1 MASLGGKQYLIE
13 KLNLTKHIE
22 GGYFSETHR
31 SADPISTPDRVD
43 ASRSVFTSIFYL
55 LTDDRPM
62 NHLHRNKSDIMHYFQ
77 AGSAFS
83 YILVTPDGELRRVK
97 LGMDLEAGE
106 LPQLLVPGGYW
117 KV

>member
-1 MASLGGKQYLIE
+1 MALSKQYLIE

-22 GGYFSETHR
+22 GGYFSETYR
-31 SADPISTPDRVD
+31 SADPVSTPDRVD

-62 NHLHRNKSDIMHYFQ
+62 NHLHRNKSAIMHYFQ
-77 AGSAFS
+77 AGSAFT
-83 YILVTPDGELRRVK
+83 YILVTPAGELQKVR
-97 LGMDLEAGE
+97 LGLDLEAGE
-106 LPQLLVPGGYW
+106 VAQLLVPAGYW